1 MAQHHTKLDTH
12 IQLDT
17 QSAQLDHWQEAL
29 TLAFGPFEVEPTTVE
44 PIQGHLRVKHAG
56 GFQFNDLHY
65 KSQKLVR
72 TRESLK
78 HFDNEYYTFGFPLS
92 GPLQVQQ
99 MGKQHRV
106 GLGCVYLMKQTS
118 AYVATPLNQLVDL
131 ICMFMLGSHQ
141 TADLEPI
148 HLTRAKNHIQQQ
160 LSHPGLT
167 AAQIARAVGISVSYL
182 HKLFADQGETLQTY
196 LFTQRIAQGR
206 AMLEDRI
213 HPVNTP

>member
-106 GLGCVYLMKQTS
+106 GPGCVYLMKQTS
-118 AYVATPLNQLVDL
+118 AYVATPLNQHGFHSL
-131 ICMFMLGSHQ
+131 
-141 TADLEPI
+141 
-148 HLTRAKNHIQQQ
+148 
-160 LSHPGLT
+160 
-167 AAQIARAVGISVSYL
+167 SVSIP
-182 HKLFADQGETLQTY
+182 AST
-196 LFTQRIAQGR
+196 
-206 AMLEDRI
+206 
-213 HPVNTP
+213 